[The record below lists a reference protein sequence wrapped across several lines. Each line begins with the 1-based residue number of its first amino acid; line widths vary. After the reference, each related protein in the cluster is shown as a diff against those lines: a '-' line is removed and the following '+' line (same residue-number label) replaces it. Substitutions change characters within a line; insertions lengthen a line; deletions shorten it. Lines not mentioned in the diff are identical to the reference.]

1 MINFKSYLIALLTF
15 TLAFSGCKKDDP
27 DPDSNNTNGN
37 PATQMAPL
45 LTRKVNTFIK
55 DVMSDVYY
63 WNNTLP
69 TINLDYEFDSK
80 KYFEKLLNKEDKWS
94 FISDNITEVED
105 SFEGI
110 ETTFGY
116 SLAFGSFVDGTG
128 NPTGNYFAIIEYVYP
143 NTPAA
148 KAGFKRG
155 DIITR
160 IGGTN
165 ITSSNY
171 MELFNNAT
179 ITVSHGEYTESG
191 ISEKGTISMTAEKL
205 ELNPVVMAKV
215 IDHGGV
221 KAGYLF
227 YTQYIGSYNGS
238 LDSVLTMFKDQ
249 GITQLVLDLR
259 YNPGGQTTAAQHLC
273 SSLAPVDVVNAGK
286 QLVSFK
292 WNQKYQDY
300 WQQTN
305 NKSQLGIYFNPTVPV
320 KLGLN
325 KVYILTT
332 DGTASASELTITG
345 LDPYMEVVT
354 VGKPTYGKYTASI
367 TLKPEDMYESPDT
380 YKDFKNWGIQ
390 PIVIQFA
397 NSLGV
402 TDFKDGF
409 TPDIDVADKLLP
421 AFALGDPRDPLLSKA
436 LEHMT
441 GVPVSTTKSAVT
453 YPEFKVIHRGFS
465 KFDDNKRNMPLDD
478 HQEELFRL
486 IKKSLQE

>member
-1 MINFKSYLIALLTF
+1 MLNYKSYLVALLAF
-15 TLAFSGCKKDDP
+15 TLLFTGCEKDDP
-27 DPDSNNTNGN
+27 DPGDGN
-37 PATQMAPL
+37 PPAQIAPL
-45 LTRKVNTFIK
+45 LTRKINTFIK

-69 TINLDYEFDSK
+69 TIDVDYEFDSK
-80 KYFEKLLNKEDKWS
+80 DYFDKLLNKEDKWS

-116 SLAFGSFVDGTG
+116 SLAFGNFVDGTG
-128 NPTGNYFAIIEYVYP
+128 SPTGNYFAIIEYVYP
-143 NTPAA
+143 NTPASR
-148 KAGFKRG
+148 AGFKRG

-160 IGGTN
+160 ISGEN
-165 ITSSNY
+165 ITTSNY
-171 MELFNNAT
+171 MQLFNNAT
-179 ITVSHGEYTESG
+179 ISVTRGDYTEGG
-191 ISEKGTISMTAEKL
+191 ISEKETVSMTAEKL

-215 IDHGGV
+215 IEHGGV

-227 YTQYIGSYNGS
+227 YTQYIASYNSS
-238 LDSVLTMFKDQ
+238 LDSVLAVFKAQ
-249 GITQLVLDLR
+249 GIRQLVLDLR

-273 SSLAPVDVVNAGK
+273 SSLAPLDIVNAGK

-292 WNQKYQDY
+292 WNQKYQNY

-305 NKSQLGIYFNPTVPV
+305 NKSQLGVYFDPTVPV
-320 KLGLN
+320 KLGLD
-325 KVYILTT
+325 KIYILTT

-402 TDFKDGF
+402 TDFKEGF
-409 TPDIDVADKLLP
+409 IPDIDVADKLLP
-421 AFALGDPRDPLLSKA
+421 AVALGDPREPLLAQA

-441 GVPVSTTKSAVT
+441 GVPVQTTKSAIA

-465 KFDDNKRNMPLDD
+465 KYDHNKRNMSVDFGHD
-478 HQEELFRL
+478 ELL
-486 IKKSLQE
+486 KSIKELRDK